1 MHVRAAPRAALL
13 DLLRGGIENA
23 QEGHRAGGHAAGGAH
38 AGIPGAQAR
47 EGKARSSS
55 GLVDHGGEF
64 HRIENFLN
72 GIPHGQHKAGG
83 ELPQFAPG
91 IHQRGRIGQK
101 HALTE
106 QLIKFPGQ
114 IAGPPGGFF
123 IFRLFPGNGRRDAP
137 EQPRGVFHGP
147 AFGVFTVIS
156 LGKHKLRVGGQTGS
170 GQIGGHIHHGGV
182 PGMKTAAETRAV
194 HGLWLR

>member
-1 MHVRAAPRAALL
+1 MFAPRRVPPCLICSVAVLKMQ
-13 DLLRGGIENA
+13 
-23 QEGHRAGGHAAGGAH
+23 QEGHRPEATPAGGAH

-106 QLIKFPGQ
+106 QLIKFP
-114 IAGPPGGFF
+114 ARSPGRQGDFSY
-123 IFRLFPGNGRRDAP
+123 FRLFPAMVEETRQNSPAASSM
-137 EQPRGVFHGP
+137 GP